1 MALSPEMRM
10 LSRISQPTRF
20 FISPDSFFNL
30 STLSERPEKSPCMSD
45 SQPQERFRSFQEFY
59 PYYLSEHQHPVC
71 RGLHYTGSLLALVIA
86 AAAIVTGQLIWLLP
100 AVISGYAFAWVG
112 HFFFEHN
119 RPATFTYPLWSFIG
133 DWVMLRDFLLRR

>member
-1 MALSPEMRM
+1 M
-10 LSRISQPTRF
+10 I
-20 FISPDSFFNL
+20 
-30 STLSERPEKSPCMSD
+30 EKPCMSD
-45 SQPQERFRSFQEFY
+45 DRPQERFRSFQEFY
-59 PYYLSEHQHPVC
+59 PYYLSEHQNPIC

-86 AAAIVTGQLIWLLP
+86 TTALITGQLLWLLP